1 MSTRP
6 TDHGGAARGP
16 GEHGK
21 NLEAPLARGAP
32 ALRRRLPAIGSR
44 TSAVA
49 LAPLTG
55 PVEVSNSPTA
65 PSVAPSAFR
74 RQVSQ
79 HGDGD
84 DEQTGNQDIQPRPI
98 RVDGDEHQHK
108 AYDRHVDE

>member
-1 MSTRP
+1 MMWNTNPSTVIP
-6 TDHGGAARGP
+6 TATA
-16 GEHGK
+16 
-21 NLEAPLARGAP
+21 
-32 ALRRRLPAIGSR
+32 AIGSR

-49 LAPLTG
+49 FAPLTG

-98 RVDGDEHQHK
+98 RVDGEEYPHRCDEHQHK